1 VVALGSNKEI
11 NNLKKGIKMKLEV
24 TIQKDTRRMTIEEA
38 SKWLSY
44 DDKVELINDF
54 ASNLD
59 LDTTVELDDET
70 DYENMM
76 VRIYLVDK
84 KVS

>member
-1 VVALGSNKEI
+1 
-11 NNLKKGIKMKLEV
+11 MKLEV

>member
-1 VVALGSNKEI
+1 
-11 NNLKKGIKMKLEV
+11 MKLEV
-24 TIQKDTRRMTIEEA
+24 TIQKDTRRMTFEEA